1 MKIAQIAPL
10 YYRIPP
16 KKYGGTERVV
26 HYLTEELVKRGH
38 DVTLFASGDSETS
51 AKLVPIVPK
60 ELREQPPISHVNQ
73 TILEVAKV
81 YNQAENFDIIHNN
94 AYPDY
99 LVLPAAA
106 GSNTPT
112 VTTVHLPV
120 QDDVKRIFQNYKN
133 LPFVSISKHMRKSL
147 PNLNYVATIYHG
159 IPIKTFPFRKTV
171 GDFLLFVGRISAQK
185 GPHVAIEVAER
196 LSMKLVIA
204 AKLDPTDSLDYF
216 NEKIKP
222 KLKNKNIIW
231 LGEVG
236 EKERNTL
243 MSKALCL
250 LNPINW
256 EEPFGLVMVE
266 AMATGCPVVVFNHG
280 SACELIIDGKTGF
293 IVNDINEMVE
303 AVKKVHTISPTACRN
318 HVETNFSLEK
328 MVTEYE
334 KLFQK
339 ITNTT

>member
-16 KKYGGTERVV
+16 EKYGGTERVV

-38 DVTLFASGDSETS
+38 DVTLFASGDSETR

-60 ELREQPPISHVNQ
+60 ELREQTPISHVNH

-81 YNQAENFDIIHNN
+81 YRQAENFDLIHNN

-99 LVLPAAA
+99 LVLPAAK
-106 GSNTPT
+106 SSSTPT

-120 QDDVKRIFQNYKN
+120 QEDVKRIFQNYKN
-133 LPFVSISKHMRKSL
+133 LPFVSISKRMRKSL
-147 PNLNYVATIYHG
+147 PGLNYVATIYHG
-159 IPIKTFPFRKTV
+159 IPTQAFPFRKTV
-171 GDFLLFVGRISAQK
+171 GDFLLFVGRISEQK
-185 GPHVAIEVAER
+185 GTHTAIEVAEK

-222 KLKNKNIIW
+222 KLKNKNITW
-231 LGEVG
+231 VGEVD
-236 EKERNTL
+236 ERQRNIL

-256 EEPFGLVMVE
+256 EEPFGLVMIE

-280 SACELIIDGKTGF
+280 SASELVINGKTGF
-293 IVNDINEMVE
+293 IVNDINEIVE
-303 AVKKVHTISPTACRN
+303 AIKKVKNISPIACRG
-318 HVETNFSLEK
+318 HVENNFSLEK
-328 MVTEYE
+328 MVNEYE
-334 KLFQK
+334 KLFKK
-339 ITNTT
+339 IARAT